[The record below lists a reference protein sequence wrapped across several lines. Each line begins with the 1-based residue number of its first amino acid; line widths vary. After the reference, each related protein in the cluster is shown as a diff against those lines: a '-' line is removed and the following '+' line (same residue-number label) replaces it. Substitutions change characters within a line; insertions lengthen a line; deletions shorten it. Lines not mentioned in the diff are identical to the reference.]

1 MTTQLGN
8 MAVQVANPSQQVTRN
23 NRANQ
28 TVTLQPAG
36 APKQASKAHFK
47 PVLKLTIQRDK
58 TTAPAAETTPQNQTD
73 DSYAAVALAGGSGTV
88 SDCILIKK
96 KTNRKDPGS

>member
-1 MTTQLGN
+1 MAELMTMMRKVLAENLGLRHQVSVRASQIGNMQTGMTTQLGN
-8 MAVQVANPSQQVTRN
+8 MAVQVANPSLQVTRN

-47 PVLKLTIQRDK
+47 PVLKLTI
-58 TTAPAAETTPQNQTD
+58 
-73 DSYAAVALAGGSGTV
+73 
-88 SDCILIKK
+88 
-96 KTNRKDPGS
+96 